1 MYHIIL
7 KVYIYICKKIF
18 FNQKKS
24 TLIYYV
30 EEYIRKIDDEYNY
43 EEVPVEEYY
52 ENGIC
57 FKIFL

>member
-7 KVYIYICKKIF
+7 KVYIHIINLFLIK
-18 FNQKKS
+18 KKS

-30 EEYIRKIDDEYNY
+30 EEYIRKIDDEYSY

-52 ENGIC
+52 ENGI
-57 FKIFL
+57 

>member
-7 KVYIYICKKIF
+7 KVYIHIINLFLIK
-18 FNQKKS
+18 KKS

-30 EEYIRKIDDEYNY
+30 EEYIRKIDDEYSY

-52 ENGIC
+52 ENGIW
-57 FKIFL
+57 FEIFL